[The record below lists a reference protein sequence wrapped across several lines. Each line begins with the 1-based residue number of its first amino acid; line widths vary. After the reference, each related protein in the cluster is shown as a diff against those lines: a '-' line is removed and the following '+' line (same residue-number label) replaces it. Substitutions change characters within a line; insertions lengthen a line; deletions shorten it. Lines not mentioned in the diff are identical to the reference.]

1 MLLAGW
7 EAVIILWDNSKDN
20 LGDYRRV
27 NGMTNGVKKG
37 KNEKLL
43 LFIETE
49 LVDRSLSYT
58 GLKLRLV
65 STLSPARL
73 PLNGP

>member
-27 NGMTNGVKKG
+27 NGMTNGVKTG
-37 KNEKLL
+37 KNEKMV

-49 LVDRSLSYT
+49 LVD
-58 GLKLRLV
+58 
-65 STLSPARL
+65 
-73 PLNGP
+73 